1 MIVLFSSKSDDAA
14 RWRAE
19 LAARVPDLDF
29 RVWPDEV
36 GDRAD
41 IEFALVWG
49 PKRGEM
55 RRYPNLKAIFSLGA
69 GVDHVLR
76 DPDLPG
82 GVPVV
87 RLVDAGLTRGMV
99 EYVLHWVL
107 HYHREFHLYAR
118 DQRARR
124 WRSRPPP
131 AAGDRRVGILGLGHL
146 GRASAAPLVELGFRL
161 AGWSRTPKDMD
172 RVESFHGE
180 AGMAPFLART
190 DILVCLL
197 PLTPATAAIVD
208 RTSLAA
214 LPAGAAFI
222 NAARGGHVVEADLL
236 AALDSGH
243 LTGATIDA
251 FDDEPLPRDHPFWS
265 HPKVVVTPHVAS
277 VTNPKTAAAEVAE
290 DMRRILRGQAPR
302 HVVDRRRGY

>member
-1 MIVLFSSKSDDAA
+1 M
-14 RWRAE
+14 
-19 LAARVPDLDF
+19 
-29 RVWPDEV
+29 
-36 GDRAD
+36 
-41 IEFALVWG
+41 
-49 PKRGEM
+49 
-55 RRYPNLKAIFSLGA
+55 
-69 GVDHVLR
+69 
-76 DPDLPG
+76 
-82 GVPVV
+82 
-87 RLVDAGLTRGMV
+87 
-99 EYVLHWVL
+99 
-107 HYHREFHLYAR
+107 
-118 DQRARR
+118 
-124 WRSRPPP
+124 
-131 AAGDRRVGILGLGHL
+131 
-146 GRASAAPLVELGFRL
+146 
-161 AGWSRTPKDMD
+161 
-172 RVESFHGE
+172 
-180 AGMAPFLART
+180 
-190 DILVCLL
+190 